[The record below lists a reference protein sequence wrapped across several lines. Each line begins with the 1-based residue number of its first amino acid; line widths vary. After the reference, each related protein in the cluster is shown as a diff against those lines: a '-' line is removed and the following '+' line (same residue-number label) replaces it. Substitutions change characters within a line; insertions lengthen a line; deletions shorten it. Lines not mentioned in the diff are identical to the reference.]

1 MASYPPSQNP
11 NASTFNSADYVADNA
26 GNLTYDMAVKEFL
39 TFLTTQSA
47 SITFPESINV
57 GGQVECNSV
66 LAQGLNPEI
75 TIKPTGVAS
84 TDAPILSYQPAVSG
98 GVLNGLLCSEYIYSP
113 AMTGNI
119 IGSTNPNVLITK
131 SYADATYTAGTGTYA
146 TLTGNNVYTGSNS
159 FNSTT
164 TNTSFGLAPITKDTY
179 TSPTSST
186 LISKGYADGIYSSL
200 AAGTSAATQDFLG
213 YNSFANKT
221 YINETDGK
229 YIFIS
234 STGLTSADEGSY
246 LPYTRLAVFGDTAY
260 EDGNYASFI
269 VGNEQSPNKRLFIY
283 VDTSYNVGVIG
294 SNNPGKSTL
303 PTCIVNGLGVS
314 SSGGQYVFTP
324 SSSYALDV
332 YGAIHTSTNIVV
344 DGTSTLTGLA
354 TAPTPTTG
362 DNSTNI
368 ATTAFV
374 QSAITGSGFSTSTT
388 YVLPAGTTLS
398 TLYLRLTG
406 TGTITQ
412 SLTSAI
418 KATLTITSQTSST
431 YTTTYI
437 DTIDFTSAVYI
448 NSSSG
453 EYGIFT
459 KNYDVGT
466 SGIAITSAS
475 SSSIS
480 WSPSTNI
487 ITIAISFDSYVN
499 NSYATSLM
507 VSNVSVSG
515 GTGLTFNTISL
526 SNS

>member
-1 MASYPPSQNP
+1 
-11 NASTFNSADYVADNA
+11 
-26 GNLTYDMAVKEFL
+26 
-39 TFLTTQSA
+39 
-47 SITFPESINV
+47 
-57 GGQVECNSV
+57 
-66 LAQGLNPEI
+66 
-75 TIKPTGVAS
+75 
-84 TDAPILSYQPAVSG
+84 
-98 GVLNGLLCSEYIYSP
+98 
-113 AMTGNI
+113 
-119 IGSTNPNVLITK
+119 
-131 SYADATYTAGTGTYA
+131 
-146 TLTGNNVYTGSNS
+146 
-159 FNSTT
+159 
-164 TNTSFGLAPITKDTY
+164 
-179 TSPTSST
+179 
-186 LISKGYADGIYSSL
+186 
-200 AAGTSAATQDFLG
+200 
-213 YNSFANKT
+213 
-221 YINETDGK
+221 
-229 YIFIS
+229 
-234 STGLTSADEGSY
+234 
-246 LPYTRLAVFGDTAY
+246 
-260 EDGNYASFI
+260 
-269 VGNEQSPNKRLFIY
+269 
-283 VDTSYNVGVIG
+283 VIG
-294 SNNPGKSTL
+294 SNNAGKSTL
-303 PTCIVNGLGVS
+303 PTCIVNGLGV

-344 DGTSTLTGLA
+344 DGTSTLTGTA

-374 QSAITGSGFSTSTT
+374 QTAITGGGFSTNTT

-398 TLYLRLTG
+398 ALYLRLTG

-431 YTTTYI
+431 YTSTYI
-437 DTIDFTSAVYI
+437 DTIDFTGAVYI

-475 SSSIS
+475 SSSIA

-487 ITIAISFDSYVN
+487 ITMAIGFSSYVN
-499 NSYATSLM
+499 NSYPTSFM